1 MTQRI
6 VILGTGRQ
14 AQMTYW
20 CLVETWPGAQVVFAD
35 DVTSSRSLEL
45 GGKSFSVV
53 RDWDFGPDANQTDAD
68 RPLSFVLGVGDPR
81 TKEILV
87 RKALDAGLV
96 PAAPLIHPRAYVQGL
111 DCAIA
116 HGVVVFP
123 QSLVMAGARLDAYVT
138 LVANVCIGPACRIGE
153 FVTAYPGTV
162 LAGANEIGRACVLE
176 TGVSINEGVRV
187 AAEVRVGA
195 QSCLIK
201 DVDEAGAKLAG
212 VPARFIR

>member
-1 MTQRI
+1 MVQRI

-14 AQMTYW
+14 AQITYW
-20 CLVETWPGAQVVFAD
+20 CLLETWPGAQVLFAD
-35 DVTSSRSLEL
+35 DFSSRESLEL

-53 RDWDFGPDANQTDAD
+53 RDWDFGANADPTDAD
-68 RPLSFVLGVGDPR
+68 LPPSFVLGAGHPK

-87 RKALDAGLV
+87 RKALDAGLR
-96 PAAPLIHPRAYVQGL
+96 PAPPLIHPRAYVQGL

-123 QSLVMAGARLDAYVT
+123 QSLVMAGAQLGAYVT
-138 LVANVCIGPACRIGE
+138 LVANVCIGPASRIGDY
-153 FVTAYPGTV
+153 VTAYPGTV
-162 LAGANEIGRACVLE
+162 LAGANEIGRGCIFE

-201 DVDEAGAKLAG
+201 DVDEVGAKLAG